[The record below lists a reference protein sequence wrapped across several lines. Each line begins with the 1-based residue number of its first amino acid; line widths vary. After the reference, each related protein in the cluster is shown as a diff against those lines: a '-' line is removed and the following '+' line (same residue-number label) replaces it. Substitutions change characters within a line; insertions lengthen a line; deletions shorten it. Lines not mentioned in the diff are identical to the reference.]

1 MTVFLAGWIG
11 ITTAIITGSLTVFIA
26 ATVVAGAAQGV
37 AVSAAIRSLLH
48 GSTVA
53 DRAPILSVIYLICYS
68 AAAFPSLL
76 SGQLSSTFSLPQIA
90 LGYGGLALLTT
101 LFTIAAARNPTG

>member
-1 MTVFLAGWIG
+1 MPVPEGYVEVSERIQRFYESYPE
-11 ITTAIITGSLTVFIA
+11 GSLVEWRQPRMMHI
-26 ATVVAGAAQGV
+26 GE
-37 AVSAAIRSLLH
+37 RSF
-48 GSTVA
+48 
-53 DRAPILSVIYLICYS
+53 ICYS

-101 LFTIAAARNPTG
+101 LFTIAAARNPTSERTSR

>member
-1 MTVFLAGWIG
+1 MDRHHDSNHHRLADGFHRG
-11 ITTAIITGSLTVFIA
+11 DRCRRRRP
-26 ATVVAGAAQGV
+26 GV